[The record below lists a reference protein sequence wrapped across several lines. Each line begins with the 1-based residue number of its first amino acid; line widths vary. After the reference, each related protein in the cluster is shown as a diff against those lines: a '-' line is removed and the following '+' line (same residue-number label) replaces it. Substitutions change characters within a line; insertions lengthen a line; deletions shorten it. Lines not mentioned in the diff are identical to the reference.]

1 MKQVLLIGRFNELFK
16 KLNQDLSKFFK
27 LQLCSDN
34 LELLEG
40 ILKMSQ
46 PDAVLISVKE
56 FGESH
61 KELFALI
68 GQRDV
73 TIPVV
78 CVGSEEELA
87 LIQTFPGCEE
97 MKTITTPVRVRDIVA
112 SINESLGISPK
123 DKQPISRDMAAQ
135 EQNRKTI
142 LLVDDA
148 SVQLRAMEG
157 ILKENYNVKMATSGM
172 EAIELIKINRPD
184 LILLDYNMPGCDGP
198 ETFELIQKEKNG
210 KDVPIVFV
218 TGVNQ
223 RDRIKEAL
231 RLKPE
236 GYLVKP
242 VKREELLETVQRVFE
257 KIEE

>member
-16 KLNQDLSKFFK
+16 KLNQDLSKFFR

-46 PDAVLISVKE
+46 PDAILISVKE

-68 GQRDV
+68 GQRQV
-73 TIPVV
+73 TVPVV

-87 LIQTFPGCEE
+87 LIQAFPECEE

-112 SINESLGISPK
+112 SINESLGISPR
-123 DKQPISRDMAAQ
+123 DRQPISRAAVQ

-172 EAIELIKINRPD
+172 EAIEQIKISRPD

-198 ETFELIQKEKNG
+198 ETFELIQKEENG

-257 KIEE
+257 KMEE

>member
-1 MKQVLLIGRFNELFK
+1 MKQVLLVGRFNEFYK
-16 KLNQDLSKFFK
+16 KLNQDLSNFFK
-27 LQLCSDN
+27 LQLCSDS
-34 LELLEG
+34 LELFEA

-46 PDAVLISVKE
+46 PDAMLISVKE

-73 TIPVV
+73 AIPVV
-78 CVGSEEELA
+78 CIGSEEELA
-87 LIQTFPGCEE
+87 LIQTFSGCDG
-97 MKTITTPVRVRDIVA
+97 MKTITTPVRVRDVVA
-112 SINESLGISPK
+112 SLNESLGIAPRDRQSSSRPK
-123 DKQPISRDMAAQ
+123 AVP

-157 ILKENYNVKMATSGM
+157 ILKDNYNVKMATSGM
-172 EAIELIKINRPD
+172 EAIEQIKICRPD

-231 RLKPE
+231 RLRPE

-242 VKREELLETVQRVFE
+242 VKREELLETVERVFE

>member
-16 KLNQDLSKFFK
+16 KLNQDLSKFFR

-46 PDAVLISVKE
+46 PDAILISVKE

-68 GQRDV
+68 GQGQV

-87 LIQTFPGCEE
+87 LIQTFPECEE

-112 SINESLGISPK
+112 SINESLGISPR
-123 DKQPISRDMAAQ
+123 DRQTISRAAVQ

-172 EAIELIKINRPD
+172 EAIEQIKISRPD

-198 ETFELIQKEKNG
+198 ETFELIQKEENG

-257 KIEE
+257 KMEE